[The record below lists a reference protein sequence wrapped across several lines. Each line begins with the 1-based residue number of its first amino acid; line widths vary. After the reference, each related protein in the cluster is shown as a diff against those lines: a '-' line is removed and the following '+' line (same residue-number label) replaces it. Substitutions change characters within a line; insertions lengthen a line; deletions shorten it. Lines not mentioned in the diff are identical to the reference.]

1 MFIVIGIHSREI
13 SDRIGQERR
22 AELNPGTQI
31 QDKMHKIMELLEK
44 KREEGMVI
52 H

>member
-1 MFIVIGIHSREI
+1 MFIVTGTESRAI
-13 SDRIGQERR
+13 SDRIGKERR

-31 QDKMHKIMELLEK
+31 EDKMHKVMKLLKEM
-44 KREEGMVI
+44 REEGGGI